1 MIDYGRGS
9 NIKATRSGGG
19 SYPRTAA
26 CAALPISGA
35 VRFAAC
41 AAPSVIG
48 AVRFAAALCCCRC
61 CCRCCFDAAFAAV
74 VAAAALCAAA
84 AAATVVFAATACC
97 CAVVASVLSE
107 RFQASTS
114 ICKALCLRSETIYHE
129 RHENHVPLSQPI
141 VADRLELCF
150 CVSAISRGFRS
161 YGILQR

>member
-1 MIDYGRGS
+1 MVEDQTKGYKILLGAATQGQLQGS
-9 NIKATRSGGG
+9 ALSVFG
-19 SYPRTAA
+19 S
-26 CAALPISGA
+26 

-41 AAPSVIG
+41 CRRCVMLLPPPPSSSP
-48 AVRFAAALCCCRC
+48 LSPLLRC
-61 CCRCCFDAAFAAV
+61 
-74 VAAAALCAAA
+74 AAAAVAA